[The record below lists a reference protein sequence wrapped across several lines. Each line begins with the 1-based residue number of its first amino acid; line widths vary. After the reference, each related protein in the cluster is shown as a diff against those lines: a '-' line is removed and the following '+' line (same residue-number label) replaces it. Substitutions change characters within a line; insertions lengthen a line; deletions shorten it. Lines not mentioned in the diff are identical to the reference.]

1 MDLATLLMLGLAL
14 GVLGIAA
21 IRRFELP
28 RNRND
33 ASSPSRKDRQ
43 QTGSPLLSS
52 SRLKETKFEIGGEL
66 ILHGRPESDTAPA
79 ASTTEAWAPVT
90 GRLAGETVAFGQSPG
105 QQFQTAP
112 EELPDRYNDNRIVAM
127 VRDPYWLF
135 AYWEINEEKRREI
148 RTKYGPTAWEES
160 QQVLRVYDVTDIT
173 FDGTN
178 AVTYFDIG
186 VGQFSSSWHIP
197 VSKPGRTFLI
207 DRGLI
212 LKSGEYVL
220 LARSNFIAT
229 PADQVSSVIDEEW
242 MLISELDRRL
252 YRRLGQLPFGSSP
265 HFAFSQLVSTE
276 AAKIAFGLSSPLVPR
291 PQHHQES
298 QLTETRSESHL
309 GSGVVSKTN
318 LLKTLS
324 QGLFPKEP
332 EAALI
337 SFDPQKATE
346 LTWGGAG
353 MQEKAVYSAEFTS
366 TTYKSEIGEISLSIE
381 PTANPETLRV
391 TLEDRE
397 SLAFE
402 TTEKIR
408 KE

>member
-21 IRRFELP
+21 IRRLP
-28 RNRND
+28 RDRNTAD
-33 ASSPSRKDRQ
+33 SLSSKARQ
-43 QTGSPLLSS
+43 LTESPLQGS
-52 SRLKETKFEIGGEL
+52 SRLKETKFEMGGEL
-66 ILHGRPESDTAPA
+66 ILHGRPEIDTQPTA
-79 ASTTEAWAPVT
+79 ATGEAWAPVNSK
-90 GRLAGETVAFGQSPG
+90 LAEETIPVEHITG

-112 EELPDRYNDNRIVAM
+112 AELPGGYNDNRIVAM

-148 RTKYGPTAWEES
+148 MAKYGPTAWEES
-160 QQVLRVYDVTDIT
+160 QQVLRVYDVTDIF
-173 FDGTN
+173 FDGSN
-178 AVTYFDIG
+178 AVAYFDIG

-197 VSKPGRTFLI
+197 VSQPNRTFLV

-220 LARSNFIAT
+220 LARSNFITT
-229 PADQVSSVIDEEW
+229 PADQVSSIIDEEW

-276 AAKIAFGLSSPLVPR
+276 AAKMAFGLSSPLVPR

-298 QLTETRSESHL
+298 QLSETRSESHL
-309 GSGVVSKTN
+309 GSGVVSKSSFM
-318 LLKTLS
+318 KILS
-324 QGLFPKEP
+324 QGLLP
-332 EAALI
+332 EGPETALI
-337 SFDPQKATE
+337 GIDPQNTVGIA
-346 LTWGGAG
+346 WGGAG
-353 MQEKAVYSAEFTS
+353 IQEKAVYSTEYTS
-366 TTYKSEIGEISLSIE
+366 TVHKSQIGEMSLTIE
-381 PTANPETLRV
+381 PTANLETIRL

-397 SLAFE
+397 SSAYE
-402 TTEKIR
+402 TSEKMR